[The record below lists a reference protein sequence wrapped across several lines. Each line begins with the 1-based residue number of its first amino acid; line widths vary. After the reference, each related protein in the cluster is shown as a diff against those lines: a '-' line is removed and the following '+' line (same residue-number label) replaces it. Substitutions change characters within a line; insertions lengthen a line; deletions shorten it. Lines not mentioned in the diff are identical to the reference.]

1 MTPNRIVAILTP
13 LVFAPVAGGIATWLA
28 EHFPGAGVDE
38 EQLTAIFIA
47 GSLIALAPAVQWLN
61 GWQKWEAR
69 EADAA
74 REAELAEI
82 ESPAAVV
89 IDEEP
94 GLDEE
99 FMDEAEFALDDED
112 LDDLAELEELED
124 IDEPEVADD
133 ELVPTGG

>member
-28 EHFPGAGVDE
+28 ENFPGAGVNE
-38 EQLTAIFIA
+38 EQLTAIFIS

-69 EADAA
+69 EAEAA

-82 ESPAAVV
+82 ETPAAVV
-89 IDEEP
+89 FDEEP

-99 FMDEAEFALDDED
+99 FTDEAEFALDDED
-112 LDDLAELEELED
+112 LDDLAELEELE
-124 IDEPEVADD
+124 EPEVAED
-133 ELVPTGG
+133 ELVATES

>member
-13 LVFAPVAGGIATWLA
+13 LVFAPLAGGIATWLA
-28 EHFPGAGVDE
+28 EHFPGAGVDQ
-38 EQLTAIFIA
+38 EQLTAIFIS

-61 GWQKWEAR
+61 GWQKYEAR

-82 ESPAAVV
+82 EAPAAVM

-94 GLDEE
+94 GLYEEE
-99 FMDEAEFALDDED
+99 FTDEGEFAFDDED

-124 IDEPEVADD
+124 EEPEFAEDR
-133 ELVPTGG
+133 LVTARS

>member
-28 EHFPGAGVDE
+28 ENFPGAGVDDD
-38 EQLTAIFIA
+38 QLTAIFISGA
-47 GSLIALAPAVQWLN
+47 LIALAPAVQWLN

-82 ESPAAVV
+82 ETPAAVV

-99 FMDEAEFALDDED
+99 FTDEGEFALDDED
-112 LDDLAELEELED
+112 LDDLAELEELE
-124 IDEPEVADD
+124 EPEVAEDE
-133 ELVPTGG
+133 ELVATRS

>member
-28 EHFPGAGVDE
+28 EHFPGAGVNE
-38 EQLTAIFIA
+38 EQLTAIFIS

-69 EADAA
+69 EAEAA

-82 ESPAAVV
+82 ESPAAVPV
-89 IDEEP
+89 DEEP
-94 GLDEE
+94 GLYEEE
-99 FMDEAEFALDDED
+99 FTDEAEFAYDDED

-124 IDEPEVADD
+124 DEPEFAED
-133 ELVPTGG
+133 ELVATRD

>member
-69 EADAA
+69 EAEAA
-74 REAELAEI
+74 REAELAET
-82 ESPAAVV
+82 ETAAAVV

-94 GLDEE
+94 GLYEE
-99 FMDEAEFALDDED
+99 FTDEGEFPLDDED

-124 IDEPEVADD
+124 FEEPEVAED
-133 ELVPTGG
+133 ELVPTRS